1 MLNLE
6 QLEGFDWD
14 EGNVEKSQAKHHI
27 SIAETEQ
34 LFLNTPEI
42 LEDEKHSHQE
52 KRWLAFGRTDE
63 DKLLSCAFT
72 IRGKLI
78 RVISVRPMSRRE
90 RKWYE
95 QKYAI
100 R

>member
-1 MLNLE
+1 MLTLGE
-6 QLEGFDWD
+6 LEGFDWD
-14 EGNVEKSQAKHHI
+14 DGNLQKSQIKHRI
-27 SIAETEQ
+27 SLAETEQ
-34 LFLNTPEI
+34 LFLNAPEI
-42 LEDEKHSHQE
+42 LNDEKHSRQE

-63 DKLLSCAFT
+63 NKLVSGAFT

-95 QKYAI
+95 QKHPI